1 MKKICIGLIR
11 AYRRYASPDSGMLRK
26 KRMPT
31 CVFLPTCSEYAETA
45 IEKYGVLKG
54 GALTIKRIL
63 RCHPWQKEHFDPV
76 K

>member
-11 AYRRYASPDSGMLRK
+11 AYRRYLSPDSGMLRK

-54 GALTIKRIL
+54 GTLTIKRIL